1 MVLCFD
7 WLAENASLL
16 EFDFTFTEFMDKG
29 LPNKELYMRWL
40 QLATFLPV
48 VRYSTLPSEYKDDD
62 QVLEL
67 AKALTSLRQK
77 MVSRSALTHIF
88 RDY

>member
-1 MVLCFD
+1 MFD
-7 WLAENASLL
+7 ISLNARLVVGNSSLD
-16 EFDFTFTEFMDKG
+16 FDFTFDELMAKG

-48 VRYSTLPSEYKDDD
+48 IRYSTLPSEYKDDD

-67 AKALTSLRQK
+67 AKVLTALRQK
-77 MVSRSALTHIF
+77 MVSANKPDL
-88 RDY
+88 